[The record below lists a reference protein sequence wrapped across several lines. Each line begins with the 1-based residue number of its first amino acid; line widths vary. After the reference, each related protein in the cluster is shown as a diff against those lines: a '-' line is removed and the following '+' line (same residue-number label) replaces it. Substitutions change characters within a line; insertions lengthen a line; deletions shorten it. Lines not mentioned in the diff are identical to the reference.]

1 MKRESIA
8 ETTLRKQ
15 VKALD
20 AEIDSYIREIDL
32 RRYSIDMLQSLRLN
46 LLNEIERLREQR
58 LAASERKKP

>member
-32 RRYSIDMLQSLRLN
+32 RRYTIDSLQSLRLN

-58 LAASERKKP
+58 LAASERNKP

>member
-32 RRYSIDMLQSLRLN
+32 RRYTIDTLHSLRLN